1 MPLCGKE
8 RGSGERKRRLAP
20 RLSPYQMTSTFHI
33 LSASS
38 HASVNALQAAS
49 RSKNVKLPFRRK
61 AGRQLHVIAALPSP
75 PADRS
80 SACRPSHTRHRHL
93 AGRRGRGG
101 AADTPPAYR
110 RLGPTTARFT
120 LIELLVVI
128 AIIAILAA
136 LMLPALNKARSRA
149 HDTSCKSNLKQLGNY
164 AVLYAADN
172 GDYVVTQ
179 HGNYAWDNTA
189 FTMFLQPYSS
199 PWENNIPPS
208 GSAVRKIGYCPGDKK
223 PNFYCPSYGTLSL
236 EQFMYPQAYQTG
248 WRAEKDNYYFG
259 KLGTIGKVG
268 NVRANFALIA
278 DDPALNNHL
287 SGNSVWLNYWRV
299 DGSVNAFREHEGK
312 LPYPAD
318 VDRGFWSNFGCYAK
332 CWDRMSGFTTLYW
345 L

>member
-1 MPLCGKE
+1 MQSEKSSRHSDMPDAVCK
-8 RGSGERKRRLAP
+8 K
-20 RLSPYQMTSTFHI
+20 
-33 LSASS
+33 
-38 HASVNALQAAS
+38 
-49 RSKNVKLPFRRK
+49 
-61 AGRQLHVIAALPSP
+61 
-75 PADRS
+75 
-80 SACRPSHTRHRHL
+80 
-93 AGRRGRGG
+93 
-101 AADTPPAYR
+101 
-110 RLGPTTARFT
+110 FT

-136 LMLPALNKARSRA
+136 IMLPALNKARSRA

-172 GDYVVTQ
+172 DDYVVTQ
-179 HGNYAWDNTA
+179 MGNYAWDNTA

-248 WRAEKDNYYFG
+248 WRAEKDHYYFG

-278 DDPALNNHL
+278 DDPALNNHQ

-332 CWDRMSGFTTLYW
+332 CWDKMSGFTVLYW